1 MLFFYFEISKNYAV
15 DIQLFKKIRLF
26 SDGIS
31 INPLTIEW
39 HRYKGDHNPR
49 LDIMCLLFNYCV
61 FEIEIYNVNHAND

>member
-31 INPLTIEW
+31 INPLSII
-39 HRYKGDHNPR
+39 
-49 LDIMCLLFNYCV
+49 DIR
-61 FEIEIYNVNHAND
+61 EIIIQD